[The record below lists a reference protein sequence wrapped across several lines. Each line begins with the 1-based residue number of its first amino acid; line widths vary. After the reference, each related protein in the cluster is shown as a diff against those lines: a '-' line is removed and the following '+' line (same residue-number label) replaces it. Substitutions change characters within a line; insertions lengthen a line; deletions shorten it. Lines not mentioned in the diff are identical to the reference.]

1 MRKSLQATLGHAS
14 LSLPVFERESHTP
27 HAGDSVQAQPAEK
40 TMPNNLTAIQ
50 HSHPIACGVVSN
62 FGTFFSSTAILLIA
76 GVAQASGGGEDH
88 DPVMEAV
95 WQGANLAL
103 LVGVLVYF
111 GRAPISEFFASRR
124 DGIKTELTDAAE
136 LLTQAEERNAEL
148 QRRLVNL
155 SSEIE
160 GIREDAARR
169 AEEEAERILAEAGA
183 AAERIRR
190 DAHAAVEQ
198 ELRRAQSELRNEA
211 ADLALELAATK
222 LTQNVSASDRDRLM
236 DEFILR
242 VEPTAATEGAN
253 S

>member
-1 MRKSLQATLGHAS
+1 MIQSLQATIGHV
-14 LSLPVFERESHTP
+14 SLPLSVVERKSHMP
-27 HAGDSVQAQPAEK
+27 LAGYSVQAQPAEK
-40 TMPNNLTAIQ
+40 TMPNNTTATK
-50 HSHPIACGVVSN
+50 HRPPIACGATSKAA
-62 FGTFFSSTAILLIA
+62 TLISSTAILLIA
-76 GVAQASGGGEDH
+76 GVAHASGGGDDH
-88 DPVMEAV
+88 NPIMEAV

-169 AEEEAERILAEAGA
+169 ADEEAERILAEAGA
-183 AAERIRR
+183 TAERIRR
-190 DAHAAVEQ
+190 DAHAAVDQ
-198 ELRRAQSELRNEA
+198 EIRRAQSELRNEA

-222 LTQNVSASDRDRLM
+222 LTQTVSDSDRDRLM